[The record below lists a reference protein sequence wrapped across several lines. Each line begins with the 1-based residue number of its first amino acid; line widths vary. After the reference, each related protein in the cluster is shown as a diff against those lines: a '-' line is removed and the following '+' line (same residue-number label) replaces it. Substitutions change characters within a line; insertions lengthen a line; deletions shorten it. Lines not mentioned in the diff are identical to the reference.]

1 MSQKLRLMQL
11 LTFAIVYPFVWVLSK
26 LPMRILYVIS
36 DIVYFN
42 IYYIFKYRK
51 KTVVANLNLVF
62 TDKTEAEKKQ
72 IAKGFYKHF
81 SDLFMETIK
90 SISISEKEILKRYQY
105 KNPEVVKDLL
115 KKGKSIA
122 FVSAHQANWEWS
134 VSSPLVLNAKVKGA
148 YTSLG
153 NSYFDK
159 IVRKSREKF
168 GFKCYPSAK
177 TGKAILHDFKNK
189 AQSIYL
195 LISDQSPQ
203 LQHSLYWRDFL
214 GIKVPVHV
222 GAETLAKKFDLAVV
236 YFATKKVKRGFYET
250 EFKLITD
257 EPKQFD
263 NYEITDKYISISED
277 LILSQPECYLWSHK
291 RFKHRN
297 SYEKWLKIRK
307 KK

>member
-1 MSQKLRLMQL
+1 MQL
-11 LTFAIVYPFVWVLSK
+11 LTFAIVYPFVWLLSK
-26 LPMRILYVIS
+26 LPIRILYVIS
-36 DIVYFN
+36 DIVFFN

-62 TDKTEAEKKQ
+62 TYKTEAEKKQ

-134 VSSPLVLNAKVKGA
+134 VSSPLILDAKVKGA

-177 TGKAILHDFKNK
+177 TGKAILQDFKNK

-263 NYEITDKYISISED
+263 NYELTDKYISISED
-277 LILSQPECYLWSHK
+277 LILSQPKCYLWSHK